1 MMHIRRAGRA
11 GRAGRVGRQ
20 GGFSLLELLISVTI
34 GVFLLAGIAG
44 VLAVT
49 RQNFNAQA
57 GMGQLQD
64 DQRIAVNMLVSVVEH
79 AGYYHDVQKETA
91 VTSFPLAAPFVDEGH
106 SVVGSSGSGGSS
118 PGADSISVR
127 YMQSPGGTASSDFLQ
142 DCNGISNTGNTAVLS
157 VNTFTLDSQNQLTCA
172 VGGNAAK
179 PLAGGVSSFTV
190 LYGVDRDK
198 DRSVDFYLPAQA
210 MPPSYWG
217 LVGSVRVDLVF
228 IHPLDR
234 DKPITVKRVINL
246 MGRA

>member
-1 MMHIRRAGRA
+1 MTHIQCGGRA
-11 GRAGRVGRQ
+11 GRQ

-44 VLAVT
+44 VLAIT

-64 DQRIAVNMLVSVVEH
+64 DQRVAVNMLVSVVEH

-91 VTSFPLAAPFVDEGH
+91 VTSFPLAAPFADEGH
-106 SVVGSSGSGGSS
+106 SVVGSSGSG
-118 PGADSISVR
+118 PVADSISVR

-142 DCNGISNTGNTAVLS
+142 DCNGISNTGSTAVLS

-179 PLAGGVSSFTV
+179 PLAGGISSFTAF
-190 LYGVDRDK
+190 YGIDRDK

-210 MPPSYWG
+210 MPPSYWA

-228 IHPLDR
+228 INPLDR
-234 DKPITVKRVINL
+234 DKPITVRRVINL